1 MFSKKNLI
9 YKYNSCEELYLCSS
23 SNLKGVEMWRYNRP
37 HDQARVDEI
46 KSYIDKSRVVDGI
59 IYLAE
64 IERSGCIKYVCYD
77 GNHRRLALKGID
89 ETKGANGKK
98 VLVHLLLD
106 ANDEMIKEKFVALN
120 QANPVPELYMI
131 EGDEE
136 MLEKVKSVVN
146 DVVRDL
152 VKLFPKHVSTSKK
165 PKRPNFN
172 RDMVVD
178 QLGTFIM
185 EGKLYDIGRDEL
197 SKKLLELNIK
207 YMSGYNLPKKVSKK
221 ILEKCKSNRCY
232 LFLHDFVKDL
242 EV

>member
-1 MFSKKNLI
+1 MFGKLI
-9 YKYNSCEELYLCSS
+9 YKYNEKEHLYLCPSS
-23 SNLKGVEMWRYNRP
+23 DLKGVEMWRYNRP

-46 KSYIDKSRVVDGI
+46 KSYIDKSGVVDGI

-64 IERSGCIKYVCYD
+64 IERGGYIKYVCYD
-77 GNHRRLALKGID
+77 GNHRRLALKEMG
-89 ETKGANGKK
+89 ETK
-98 VLVHLLLD
+98 VLVNLLLD
-106 ANDEMIKEKFVALN
+106 ADDEMIKEKFVALN

-152 VKLFPKHVSTSKK
+152 VKMFPKHVSTSKK

-172 RDMVVD
+172 RDMIVD

-185 EGKLYDIGRDEL
+185 EGKLYDLGRTEL
-197 SKKLLELNIK
+197 AKKLLELNIK
-207 YMSGYNLPKKVSKK
+207 YMSGYNLPKRVSKK
-221 ILEKCKSNRCY
+221 ILDKCKKNRCY

>member
-1 MFSKKNLI
+1 MFGKLI
-9 YKYNSCEELYLCSS
+9 YKYNEKENLYLCSS
-23 SNLKGVEMWRYNRP
+23 SNLKGVEMWKYNRP
-37 HDQARVDEI
+37 HDQARVEEI
-46 KSYIDKSRVVDGI
+46 KSYIDKTGVVDGI

-64 IERSGCIKYVCYD
+64 IEQGGCIKYVCYD
-77 GNHRRLALKGID
+77 GNHRRLALKEMG
-89 ETKGANGKK
+89 ETK
-98 VLVHLLLD
+98 VLVNLLLD
-106 ANDEMIKEKFVALN
+106 ADDEMIKNKFVALN

-136 MLEKVKSVVN
+136 MLEKVKSMVN

-152 VKLFPKHVSTSKK
+152 VKMFPKHVSTSKK

-185 EGKLYDIGRDEL
+185 EGKLYDLGRTEL
-197 SKKLLELNIK
+197 AKKLLELNIK
-207 YMSGYNLPKKVSKK
+207 YMSGYNLPKRVSKN
-221 ILEKCKSNRCY
+221 ILDKCKKNRCY

>member
-1 MFSKKNLI
+1 MFGKLI
-9 YKYNSCEELYLCSS
+9 YKYNEKEHLYLCSS
-23 SNLKGVEMWRYNRP
+23 SDLKGVEMWRYNRP
-37 HDQARVDEI
+37 HDQARVEEI
-46 KSYIDKSRVVDGI
+46 KSYIDKSGVVDGI

-64 IERSGCIKYVCYD
+64 IEQGGCIKYVCYD
-77 GNHRRLALKGID
+77 GNHRRLALKEMG
-89 ETKGANGKK
+89 EKK
-98 VLVHLLLD
+98 VLVNLLLD
-106 ANDEMIKEKFVALN
+106 ADDEMIKEKFVALN

-136 MLEKVKSVVN
+136 MLEKVKSMVN

-152 VKLFPKHVSTSKK
+152 VKMFPKHVSTSKK

-185 EGKLYDIGRDEL
+185 EGKLYDLGRAEL
-197 SKKLLELNIK
+197 AKTLLELNIK
-207 YMSGYNLPKKVSKK
+207 YMSGYNLPKRVSKN
-221 ILEKCKSNRCY
+221 ILEKCKKNRCY

-242 EV
+242 EVSMLK